1 METGKEVGRYEEI
14 LETNTWLK
22 ELIALV
28 KGEPSVEAKQVRAI
42 ALLLT
47 RGVSSW
53 LKVQDKHSTIFTSLS
68 RVTNKLIEDFE
79 QWKV

>member
-1 METGKEVGRYEEI
+1 V
-14 LETNTWLK
+14 
-22 ELIALV
+22 
-28 KGEPSVEAKQVRAI
+28 
-42 ALLLT
+42 

-53 LKVQDKHSTIFTSLS
+53 LRVQDKYSTIFTSLS